1 MSGSLLDSNLN
12 QLNLFLSNFSNE
24 PIRHFI
30 DGQWVDS
37 INNDVFIN
45 SSPIDESL
53 IGTVAS
59 GTSQDINKACEAAQE
74 AFPDWAGLSGA
85 KRRDLLHAIADA
97 IEANAEEIALVESW
111 DTGQPIRF
119 MSKAAIRGAEN
130 YRYFADRA
138 PGARDGLALPAQQH
152 MNYTVRKPI
161 GPVGVITPWNTPFM
175 LSTWKIAPALASGC
189 TVVHK
194 PAEWSPCTAA
204 LLVSCLLYTS
214 PSPRDS

>member
-12 QLNLFLSNFSNE
+12 QLNLFLSNFSNV

-152 MNYTVRKPI
+152 MNYTGGNRL
-161 GPVGVITPWNTPFM
+161 G
-175 LSTWKIAPALASGC
+175 LLA
-189 TVVHK
+189 
-194 PAEWSPCTAA
+194 
-204 LLVSCLLYTS
+204 
-214 PSPRDS
+214 